1 MADFEKID
9 RNLKRMFEAKAP
21 DEHVSA
27 YLASEGVTPEQIS
40 QWKQQPKTAYD
51 EYVKPALNRAAGM
64 AQSAYTAVAGK
75 HDPKYQGL
83 PSIENAS
90 GIIDPYAEMSG
101 ANDAGYADI
110 YQKSLGGRFMRR
122 FKDANGYEIIEFRGQ
137 DGKPQQAYVNQPG
150 LDSKDVNRAI
160 GAALPYM
167 ATAYGVGKV
176 AGGLNWVGNMIAQ
189 GVGAAGTSVA
199 QDIIARRILGSKQ
212 PLDTTRAAV
221 SGALGAGGELLG
233 RVAGP
238 FIRRMIGDRSLVTP
252 DGKLT
257 PRGKALLERNGIDP
271 NLVDTE
277 LAKEFKRQATN
288 ALDPAE
294 ALVKSQTDRFG
305 IPTTK
310 GQRTN
315 DPQMLLIE
323 KDIRAGTLGPQ
334 AKESLRNLDDA
345 QKAAIDR
352 AARGE
357 AGGDAGTNV
366 IAPRLAPG
374 RGVQDQG
381 GDVLGAGVKQGFDAA
396 KSRISAIENE
406 AWKKAENIAPR
417 SGALDTLPDFVRKA
431 LGPRRVDIPPPG
443 SSQPSETPAALS
455 MARELDAYIKGR
467 AGINPEAPEILGQ
480 QSIRYIDEMRK
491 RLMSMK
497 DGAKTSTDAGASKA
511 IYKAFDDW
519 MVDAAEKNL
528 LTGSPGAAQAI
539 LNARRTTAELRSIL
553 QPRLN
558 GKKTPAARI
567 LEKVGDA
574 QTGEEA
580 LKALLGAFGPK
591 ASLPAGAVDAVKRYK
606 AAATQLG
613 GKAGND
619 AWNDLRLAHWLKLVV
634 GKNGQMLPNQTL
646 ITSIET
652 AFANQRS
659 LMNVFYSKNEQTL
672 MRQLAQALKS
682 ATPKDPN
689 PPGSGTA
696 VRSLFPQM
704 VQDTLKAQQQRYT
717 FGSKGQRHKVLI
729 ARIYR
734 ALAKVVP
741 PMLEKN
747 FGGATASKV
756 TTQALTP
763 KAPSLAGYASAF
775 SPSATTDRTADFAAP
790 PNSLTRR

>member
-1 MADFEKID
+1 MMADFEKID

-27 YLASEGVTPEQIS
+27 YLASEGVTAEQVS
-40 QWKQQPKTAYD
+40 QWKQQPKTAYE
-51 EYVKPALNRAAGM
+51 EYVKPVVDSAAGM

-75 HDPKYQGL
+75 HDPKFKSL
-83 PSIENAS
+83 PSIEDAS

-110 YQKSLGGRFMRR
+110 YQKSLGDRFMRR
-122 FKDANGYEIIEFRGQ
+122 FKDSNGYEIIEFRGQ
-137 DGKPQQAYVNQPG
+137 DGKPQQAYVNKPG

-160 GAALPYM
+160 GSALPYM

-176 AGGLNWVGNMIAQ
+176 AGGLGTRGNMIAQ
-189 GVGAAGTSVA
+189 GIGAAGTSVA
-199 QDIIARRILGSKQ
+199 QDVAARSLGSKQ
-212 PLDTTRAAV
+212 PRDTTRAAV
-221 SGALGAGGELLG
+221 SGVLGAGGELLG

-271 NLVDTE
+271 NLVDAD

-381 GDVLGAGVKQGFDAA
+381 GDVLGAGVKQGLDAA
-396 KSRISAIENE
+396 KGRINALENR
-406 AWKKAENIAPR
+406 AWQGTENIAPR
-417 SGALDTLPDFVRKA
+417 SGAFDALPDFVQKA
-431 LGPRRVDIPPPG
+431 LGPRRVDDRL
-443 SSQPSETPAALS
+443 TPAAHS
-455 MARELDAYIKGR
+455 MAKELDAYIKGR
-467 AGINPEAPEILGQ
+467 AGINPEAPEVLGQ
-480 QSIRYIDEMRK
+480 QSIRYIDEMRR
-491 RLMSMK
+491 RLMAMK
-497 DGAKTSTDAGASKA
+497 DGAAPGADAVAAKA
-511 IYKAFDDW
+511 IYRAYDDW

-528 LTGSPGAAQAI
+528 LTGSPGAAQAV
-539 LNARRTTAELRSIL
+539 LNARRTTAELRGIL

-580 LKALLGAFGPK
+580 LKALLGASGPK

-613 GKAGND
+613 GKAGKD
-619 AWNDLRLAHWLKLVV
+619 AWNDVRLAHWLKLVV

-646 ITSIET
+646 ITSVET

-659 LMNVFYSKNEQTL
+659 LMNVLYSKNEQTL

-717 FGSKGQRHKVLI
+717 FGSKGQRHKILI

-763 KAPSLAGYASAF
+763 KAPSLAGYATAF
-775 SPSATTDRTADFAAP
+775 SPAATTDRTADFAAP